1 MHPLLLKCRRTTIL
15 LFAAAYIFSAST
27 SLTFFFYLSA
37 VLLILVVVQILPQ
50 VNPANRNISS
60 VLIILGATLL
70 LYHHVS
76 FRQWLTAIGSNSGLV
91 TLFIFLPFLS
101 FPLNYEN
108 YEDDLK
114 GVSHKYIH
122 DPVRLGLV
130 SSLLNLF
137 LSSLL
142 NLGALPIV
150 MNLLKSSAQTLKA
163 EQTLYLS
170 LVRTNM
176 AAVLW
181 SPNYI
186 AIAFVVGQLGLRW
199 IDILPLGFFLSL
211 LILFVHII
219 NIKVRVKLR
228 KEKNLTELIPAEG
241 NYSKSRLRRLALTFL
256 GLMLSVALLNI
267 FTTWNILLIIPAVA
281 IFYPLGLAILQHKM
295 AHYRSGMQRY
305 WTFSLLSIGNE
316 VLLFA
321 AAGFF
326 GKSLEISGVGSM
338 VTELL
343 PLLNLHHPVI
353 LILVI
358 ITATTVLAL
367 VGIHPIVT
375 TTALVATVK
384 VEALGISLFT
394 FAFTLL
400 ASYCLACLVSP
411 FSATALTISGL
422 TKQNPWNLSFR
433 ANILF
438 AGLMAFIYAL
448 LIPLL
453 T

>member
-1 MHPLLLKCRRTTIL
+1 MNPLLVNFRRITIL
-15 LFAAAYIFSAST
+15 LFAAAYIFSAFT

-50 VNPANRNISS
+50 VNPTNRNISS
-60 VLIILGATLL
+60 ILLVLGGTLL
-70 LYHHVS
+70 LYHDVS
-76 FRQWLTAIGSNSGLV
+76 LQQWLTAIGSNSGLV

-101 FPLNYEN
+101 FPLDYEN

-122 DPVRLGLV
+122 DPVRFGLV

-150 MNLLKSSAQTLKA
+150 MNLLKSSAQTLKE

-186 AIAFVVGQLGLRW
+186 AIALVVGQLGLRW
-199 IDILPLGFFLSL
+199 INILPIGFFLSL
-211 LILFVHII
+211 LIIFLHII
-219 NIKVRVKLR
+219 SIKVRVKLR
-228 KEKNLTELIPAEG
+228 KDESLPDAITAEG
-241 NYSKSRLRRLALTFL
+241 NYSKSKLWRLALTFL

-281 IFYPLGLAILQHKM
+281 IFYPLGLAVLQDKM
-295 AHYRSGMQRY
+295 AHYRRGLQRY
-305 WTFSLLSIGNE
+305 WTSSLLSIGNE

-326 GKSLEISGVGSM
+326 GKSLEISGVGSII
-338 VTELL
+338 TELL
-343 PLLNLHHPVI
+343 PLLNLHRPAL

-367 VGIHPIVT
+367 VGIHPVVT
-375 TTALVATVK
+375 TSALVATVK

-422 TKQNPWNLSFR
+422 TKQNPWDLSFR
-433 ANILF
+433 ANIVF
-438 AGLMAFIYAL
+438 AGFMAFIYAL